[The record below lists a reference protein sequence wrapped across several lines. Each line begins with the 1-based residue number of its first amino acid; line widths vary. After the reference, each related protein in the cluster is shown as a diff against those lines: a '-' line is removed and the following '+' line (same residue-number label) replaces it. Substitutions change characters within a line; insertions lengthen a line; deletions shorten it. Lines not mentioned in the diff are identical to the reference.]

1 MSESPATTRAANAVA
16 ICCPNELLAS
26 VPSAPPTPA
35 VSLPDTTLPARQ
47 PYTVVVMPAFC
58 AERTL
63 EKTVALLPRDGID
76 HLLLVDDASSD
87 GTVALAIALG
97 LDVRR
102 HAHNAG
108 YGANQKT
115 CYSEALA
122 LGATTVVLLHPDFQ
136 YDPASVPALLAP
148 IRARDA
154 DMTFGSRFAAGA
166 DPRRGGMP
174 QYRYF
179 GNKLTTM
186 VENRLLGTR
195 FTEMHSGMR
204 AYSREVLEALPFQS
218 YSDDFDFDTQFL
230 VGAHLRGFRI
240 QEVAI
245 PTSYTTESSSISI
258 PRSVRYVQRSVS
270 ICWQARRS
278 GRKPRP

>member
-1 MSESPATTRAANAVA
+1 MMADEPLEVSP
-16 ICCPNELLAS
+16 
-26 VPSAPPTPA
+26 
-35 VSLPDTTLPARQ
+35 SLPASGAQITVVTRDPFI
-47 PYTVVVMPAFC
+47 VVVMPAFC

-76 HLLLVDDASSD
+76 HLLLVDDASPD
-87 GTVALAIALG
+87 GTVDLAIALG

-102 HAHNAG
+102 HARNSG

-136 YDPASVPALLAP
+136 YDPVSVPALIAP
-148 IRARDA
+148 IGAGDA
-154 DMTFGSRFAAGA
+154 DMTFGSRFAGGA
-166 DPRRGGMP
+166 DPRSGGMP
-174 QYRYF
+174 HYRYV

-186 VENRLLGTR
+186 VENRLLGTS

-204 AYSREVLEALPFQS
+204 AYSRAVLEALPFMS

-230 VGAHLRGFRI
+230 VGAHLRGMRI

-245 PTSYTTESSSISI
+245 PTRYTAESSSISI
-258 PRSVRYVQRSVS
+258 PRSLRYVARSVA
-270 ICWQARRS
+270 ICWHARRNGS
-278 GRKPRP
+278 EYRH

>member
-1 MSESPATTRAANAVA
+1 
-16 ICCPNELLAS
+16 
-26 VPSAPPTPA
+26 
-35 VSLPDTTLPARQ
+35 
-47 PYTVVVMPAFC
+47 MPAFC

-87 GTVALAIALG
+87 GTVALAITLG

-102 HAHNAG
+102 HEQNAG

-136 YDPASVPALLAP
+136 YDPASVPALIAP
-148 IRARDA
+148 IKEGEA
-154 DMTFGSRFAAGA
+154 DMTFGSRFADGA

-174 QYRYF
+174 QYRYY

-186 VENRLLGTR
+186 VENRLLGTH
-195 FTEMHSGMR
+195 FSEMHSGMR
-204 AYSREVLEALPFQS
+204 AYRREVLEALPFMS

-230 VGAHLRGFRI
+230 VGAHLRGMRI
-240 QEVAI
+240 REVAI

-258 PRSVRYVQRSVS
+258 PRSVRYVRRSVA
-270 ICWQARRS
+270 ICWDARRR
-278 GRKPRP
+278 GREFRS

>member
-1 MSESPATTRAANAVA
+1 MSVISSAA
-16 ICCPNELLAS
+16 S
-26 VPSAPPTPA
+26 S
-35 VSLPDTTLPARQ
+35 
-47 PYTVVVMPAFC
+47 YTVVVMPAFC

-63 EKTVALLPRDGID
+63 EQTVASLPRDGID
-76 HLLLVDDASSD
+76 HLLLVDDASPD
-87 GTVALAIALG
+87 GTVALAQTLG

-102 HAHNAG
+102 HELNAG

-122 LGATTVVLLHPDFQ
+122 LGATVVVLLHPDFQ
-136 YDPASVPALLAP
+136 YDPASVPALVMP
-148 IRARDA
+148 IRAGEA
-154 DMTFGSRFAAGA
+154 DMTFGSRFAGGA

-179 GNKLTTM
+179 GNKITTAI
-186 VENRLLGTR
+186 ENRLLGTT

-204 AYSREVLEALPFQS
+204 AYRREVLEALPFTA

-240 QEVAI
+240 VEVAI
-245 PTSYTTESSSISI
+245 PTRYTVDSSSISI
-258 PRSVRYVQRSVS
+258 PRSVRYVLRSTR
-270 ICWQARRS
+270 ICWGARTR
-278 GRKPRP
+278 RKEY